1 MAMSWRTA
9 SYFSSRPTA
18 ATNSSQ
24 LLTAIPGTPRH
35 ASVRAH
41 SQRHTQARAQAQT
54 RGSFPRRFLAFLF
67 ENLCTAPLVCRRP
80 RALPA
85 SRTFGGL
92 APAAKYTY
100 IDAFNGKTVTR
111 ETLLRYTFK
120 SRLVNVLIP
129 GFLGETCRPGL
140 ILQTLLEG
148 GWGGFGAF
156 TWGCSPRHRGLFLR
170 PRRAK
175 ASLGRGHVLL
185 DDSRLRCDRI
195 PIRHSLRRLLGPP
208 WAHALTSFCRS
219 PGEYCNVRRIS
230 TSRAGPNPAPHVGL
244 LLPGDRQPWLP

>member
-1 MAMSWRTA
+1 
-9 SYFSSRPTA
+9 
-18 ATNSSQ
+18 
-24 LLTAIPGTPRH
+24 

-120 SRLVNVLIP
+120 SGPVNVLIRGNLWKTWRS
-129 GFLGETCRPGL
+129 GFD
-140 ILQTLLEG
+140 LL
-148 GWGGFGAF
+148 
-156 TWGCSPRHRGLFLR
+156 
-170 PRRAK
+170 
-175 ASLGRGHVLL
+175 
-185 DDSRLRCDRI
+185 SRLERRGARG
-195 PIRHSLRRLLGPP
+195 IR
-208 WAHALTSFCRS
+208 
-219 PGEYCNVRRIS
+219 
-230 TSRAGPNPAPHVGL
+230 
-244 LLPGDRQPWLP
+244 

>member
-120 SRLVNVLIP
+120 SHCVNILIR
-129 GFLGETCRPGL
+129 GFL
-140 ILQTLLEG
+140 
-148 GWGGFGAF
+148 W
-156 TWGCSPRHRGLFLR
+156 
-170 PRRAK
+170 K
-175 ASLGRGHVLL
+175 
-185 DDSRLRCDRI
+185 
-195 PIRHSLRRLLGPP
+195 
-208 WAHALTSFCRS
+208 TS
-219 PGEYCNVRRIS
+219 
-230 TSRAGPNPAPHVGL
+230 
-244 LLPGDRQPWLP
+244 LPGVRVTCNEKGDSQLGIRFFSCSGGSGYRDMFQSPWHAQTR

>member
-1 MAMSWRTA
+1 LPTAISWRTA

-18 ATNSSQ
+18 ATNPPAYLAQSQ
-24 LLTAIPGTPRH
+24 ALSDMPD
-35 ASVRAH
+35 SVLIR
-41 SQRHTQARAQAQT
+41 RDTRRLARRRKP

-85 SRTFGGL
+85 SRTFGGP

-120 SRLVNVLIP
+120 SRLVNVLIR
-129 GFLGETCRPGL
+129 GFLWKTCRPGL

-185 DDSRLRCDRI
+185 DDSRLR
-195 PIRHSLRRLLGPP
+195 
-208 WAHALTSFCRS
+208 
-219 PGEYCNVRRIS
+219 
-230 TSRAGPNPAPHVGL
+230 
-244 LLPGDRQPWLP
+244 